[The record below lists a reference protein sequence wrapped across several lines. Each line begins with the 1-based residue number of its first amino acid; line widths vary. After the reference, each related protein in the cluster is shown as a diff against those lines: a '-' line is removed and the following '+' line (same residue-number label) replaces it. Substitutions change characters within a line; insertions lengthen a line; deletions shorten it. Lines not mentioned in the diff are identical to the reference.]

1 MNNMEKVAH
10 EVPGIMQA
18 ASQHL
23 VKLAGKNVELV
34 KRAEAAEHENRV
46 MKLARRMEIRGLH
59 TNLSFEDKIA
69 QLMEV
74 PLDKLATMEQ
84 AVEMAA
90 GGVRLGKVA
99 ETDSGSKI
107 ASSGYEPSGGSSDVD
122 ELEVFI
128 ESQAALT

>member
-1 MNNMEKVAH
+1 MNDTEKVAH

-23 VKLAGKNVELV
+23 VKLANTNVELV
-34 KRAEAAEHENRV
+34 KRADDMEHELRA

-59 TNLSFEDKIA
+59 PNLSYEEKVA
-69 QLMEV
+69 QLLEV
-74 PLDKLATMEQ
+74 PLSKLATTEQ

-99 ETDSGSKI
+99 EAETSKVSTGESK
-107 ASSGYEPSGGSSDVD
+107 AD
-122 ELEVFI
+122 ELEDFI